1 MKSFYPY
8 NSLIA
13 WQFRN
18 FLDIEDFLPPIL
30 SVLTVVI
37 INGCLRW
44 LMQKPQNNLFF
55 CVGAF
60 LWRFHCCDTR

>member
-1 MKSFYPY
+1 MGSMKSFYPY

-44 LMQKPQNNLFF
+44 LM
-55 CVGAF
+55 
-60 LWRFHCCDTR
+60 